1 MQANVIPSV
10 MIADDS
16 EDIRGLLRYWLE
28 AKRCR
33 VVEAVNGQEAV
44 ELTRGECPDLI
55 LMDLLM
61 PILDGMD
68 ATRRIREHIG
78 DCDVHIVAM
87 SSHPTE
93 EARANALAAGCSS
106 FIAQPIDFDQ
116 LGDLLSRVLPVI
128 NQSLVVGRLKHT

>member
-1 MQANVIPSV
+1 MQVNINPSV

-16 EDIRGLLRYWLE
+16 RDIRELLRYWLE
-28 AKRCR
+28 KRQCR

-44 ELTRGECPDLI
+44 DMTRGECPDLI

-61 PILDGMD
+61 PVLDGMD
-68 ATRRIREHIG
+68 ATRRIREHVG
-78 DCDVHIVAM
+78 ECDVPIVAM

-93 EARANALAAGCSS
+93 ETRTNALAAGCSW

-116 LGDLLSRVLPVI
+116 LSDLLNRVLPA
-128 NQSLVVGRLKHT
+128 STSH